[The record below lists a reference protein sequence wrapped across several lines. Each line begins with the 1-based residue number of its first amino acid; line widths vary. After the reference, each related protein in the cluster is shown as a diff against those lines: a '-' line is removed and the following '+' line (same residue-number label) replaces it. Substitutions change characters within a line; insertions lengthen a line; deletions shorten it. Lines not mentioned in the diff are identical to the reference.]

1 MRTLLKI
8 LKGILLIVVI
18 LVGLAL
24 VTALF
29 VKKDYSLTKEIV
41 INKPKTEVFDYI
53 KYLKNQNNYSKWA
66 LMDPNMQKT
75 FTGTDATPGFVSA
88 WDGNKEVGKGSQE
101 IKRITEGQ
109 KIETEIHFIK
119 PFESTMQSYM
129 TTDSIAA
136 AQTKVSWN
144 ISGRSKWPMN
154 LMNLFMDKMVG
165 GDLTTGLENLKKIQ
179 EKQ

>member
-1 MRTLLKI
+1 M
-8 LKGILLIVVI
+8 
-18 LVGLAL
+18 
-24 VTALF
+24 TALF
-29 VKKDYSLTKEIV
+29 IFLALIAFLLVVSLLVKKDYSLTKEIV

-66 LMDPNMQKT
+66 LMDPNMQAT
-75 FTGTDATPGFVSA
+75 FTGTDAAPGFVSA
-88 WDGNKEVGKGSQE
+88 WEGNKKVGKGSQE
-101 IKRITEGQ
+101 IKSITEGQ

-119 PFESTMQSYM
+119 PFESTMQSFM
-129 TTDSIAA
+129 STDFIAP

-165 GDLTTGLENLKKIQ
+165 GDLTTGLQNLKNIQ